1 MPFGLR
7 NAPATFQRYMDVAL
21 REQLGFCSTYIDDV
35 IVYSCTF
42 KQHLEHIDAV
52 LSALKAAGLTA
63 KPEKCVW
70 GARFLEYL
78 DHELGLGKV
87 VLIEARVKVLKDFKR
102 LVKKRDIWAFLGT
115 VSYYC

>member
-1 MPFGLR
+1 M
-7 NAPATFQRYMDVAL
+7 AL

-42 KQHLEHIDAV
+42 EQHLEHIDAI

-63 KPEKCVW
+63 NPEKSVW

-78 DHELGLGKV
+78 GHEVGLGKV
-87 VLIEARVKVLKDFKR
+87 GVPEARVKALMDFLR
-102 LVKKRDIWAFLGT
+102 GQLGKGISGHFWKLSVIT
-115 VSYYC
+115 EGLSLAMLSGQTP